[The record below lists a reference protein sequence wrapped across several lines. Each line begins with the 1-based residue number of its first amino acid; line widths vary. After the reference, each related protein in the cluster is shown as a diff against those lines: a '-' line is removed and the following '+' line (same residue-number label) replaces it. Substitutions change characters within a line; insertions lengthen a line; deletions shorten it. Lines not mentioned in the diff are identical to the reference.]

1 MLKSV
6 LSLCFFFLMN
16 LSLQAQLDSYKYIV
30 VPKKFDGFKYE
41 NQFRT
46 STQIKFLFSQN
57 GYKAIYEDQIPT
69 DLAQDPCKAVRVLLI
84 DDSSLLA
91 TKVRLGLQDCNGV
104 VVYESEEGKSKSK
117 EYEIAYREA
126 INGAFH
132 DLEELPY
139 SYIPPEAVMK
149 SLEAQKDVTP
159 TQAESSDI
167 TDTKSSA
174 AMEAVSS
181 DASAVNPAMKEAAIS
196 GTAVQIETS
205 TGEEIWYAQ
214 ATDNGYQLVDSTP
227 KIRMKLVKTAQKDT
241 FIATVDD
248 QSMGMVYKKDG
259 QWWHEYFKDGKTE
272 GRPLN
277 LTF

>member
-1 MLKSV
+1 MFKSV

-248 QSMGMVYKKDG
+248 QAMGMVYKKDG

-272 GRPLN
+272 VRPLK
-277 LTF
+277 LKF

>member
-159 TQAESSDI
+159 TQAESSDL

-205 TGEEIWYAQ
+205 AGEEIWYAQ

-248 QSMGMVYKKDG
+248 QAMGMVYKKDG
-259 QWWHEYFKDGKTE
+259 QWWHEFFKDGKTE
-272 GRPLN
+272 VRPLK
-277 LTF
+277 LKF

>member
-1 MLKSV
+1 MFKSV

-139 SYIPPEAVMK
+139 SYIPPEAVIK

-205 TGEEIWYAQ
+205 AGEEIWYAQ

-248 QSMGMVYKKDG
+248 QAMGMVYKKDG

-272 GRPLN
+272 VRPLK
-277 LTF
+277 LKF

>member
-205 TGEEIWYAQ
+205 AGEEIWYAQ

-248 QSMGMVYKKDG
+248 QAMGMVYKKDG
-259 QWWHEYFKDGKTE
+259 QWWHEFFKDGKTE
-272 GRPLN
+272 VRPLK
-277 LTF
+277 LKF

>member
-1 MLKSV
+1 M
-6 LSLCFFFLMN
+6 
-16 LSLQAQLDSYKYIV
+16 
-30 VPKKFDGFKYE
+30 
-41 NQFRT
+41 
-46 STQIKFLFSQN
+46 
-57 GYKAIYEDQIPT
+57 
-69 DLAQDPCKAVRVLLI
+69 RVLLI

-205 TGEEIWYAQ
+205 AGEEIWYAQ

-248 QSMGMVYKKDG
+248 QAMGMVYKKDG
-259 QWWHEYFKDGKTE
+259 QWWHEFFKDGKTE
-272 GRPLN
+272 VRPLK
-277 LTF
+277 LKF